1 MSHSVISLNRKQRTF
16 FLLKG
21 ATHFILTFTLVD
33 LLRTVSQGT
42 GLLLNNNHTQ
52 ANNTLLTNKTK
63 ELSVLYFG
71 STRTISAAPQIRICH
86 SFLIPSNLTVL
97 GGLKKNAV
105 NILYKMRRDKTQR
118 NLLLKALLGRNP
130 TRLHPEKFDRVHR
143 KEASLSKPNPA
154 GPAFFQ
160 TSRLK

>member
-71 STRTISAAPQIRICH
+71 STRTIICSTTDQNLSFFFNPFQPYGIRR
-86 SFLIPSNLTVL
+86 
-97 GGLKKNAV
+97 LKEKCSQHPLQNEKGQ
-105 NILYKMRRDKTQR
+105 N
-118 NLLLKALLGRNP
+118 
-130 TRLHPEKFDRVHR
+130 PEKSVT
-143 KEASLSKPNPA
+143 KSSIGKKPNTTA
-154 GPAFFQ
+154 
-160 TSRLK
+160 SRKV